1 MCRATARGRKIQR
14 QTKRTRRVPSCK
26 FTLLWDRA
34 LRTGRRRRR
43 GETARFLQP
52 PLKVKL
58 PGLAFVLRDR
68 HTAVIYSD
76 TNRWAGAVDAW
87 GGGEIKGFILD
98 ILSLPMT
105 RAIVYFSLEFKH
117 KK

>member
-1 MCRATARGRKIQR
+1 M
-14 QTKRTRRVPSCK
+14 PSWK

-58 PGLAFVLRDR
+58 PGLAEDRMCSRRAFVPRDR
-68 HTAVIYSD
+68 HTAVIYGD
-76 TNRWAGAVDAW
+76 TNRWAAAVGAR

-98 ILSLPMT
+98 ILSLTMM
-105 RAIVYFSLEFKH
+105 RAIAYFSLEFKN